1 MITLQAQSDVNY
13 DLNSMGV
20 EELEKFK
27 EERKAYL
34 KALLDKVFQNRRR
47 MKVNGI

>member
-1 MITLQAQSDVNY
+1 MNY

-34 KALLDKVFQNRRR
+34 KALLDKVFQDR
-47 MKVNGI
+47 KEDEVNGI

>member
-1 MITLQAQSDVNY
+1 VNY

-34 KALLDKVFQNRRR
+34 KALLDKVFQDR
-47 MKVNGI
+47 KEDEVNGI